1 MKPVHILLCCVAT
14 SKVNLQS
21 ESAEV
26 DRKPFGRPARSSV
39 LILMELIGV
48 RERVGTA
55 HYSLFNA
62 QLSCNGISHLSRC
75 LLRDKC
81 KHWKVYRAKLNYNGI
96 HQALHCLFFFTPC
109 DFQVTQLIY
118 EARLPSMYVNAY
130 MWTQGLFKAFQVI
143 IHWCLW
149 DHQRGPGLVSVVGRG
164 HTSAVRAQREPK
176 CFLWFKGISKSV
188 IESSCPYS
196 LSLLGIWPQN
206 LDSWPVMD

>member
-96 HQALHCLFFFTPC
+96 HQALHCLFFFSPLWFSSHTTHLWGTSSVDVRKC
-109 DFQVTQLIY
+109 V
-118 EARLPSMYVNAY
+118 YVNPGVVQSVPSHYSLVFMGPSKGA
-130 MWTQGLFKAFQVI
+130 WFSVCG
-143 IHWCLW
+143 
-149 DHQRGPGLVSVVGRG
+149 GPGSYFCCACTTRAKVFPLV
-164 HTSAVRAQREPK
+164 
-176 CFLWFKGISKSV
+176 
-188 IESSCPYS
+188 
-196 LSLLGIWPQN
+196 
-206 LDSWPVMD
+206 